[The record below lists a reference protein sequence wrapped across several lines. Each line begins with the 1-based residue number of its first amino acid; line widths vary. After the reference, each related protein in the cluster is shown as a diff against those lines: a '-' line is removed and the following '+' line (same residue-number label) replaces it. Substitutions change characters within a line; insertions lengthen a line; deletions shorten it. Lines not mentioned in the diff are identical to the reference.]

1 MPWCPVCKNEY
12 KDGLQVCADCGA
24 DLVDSLDD
32 AVEVNEET
40 AHEIAENAV
49 EELISE
55 EEARLQYEEYVKS
68 AKYREEY
75 KPFVKAKDR
84 ATEYRSSA
92 YALIIVGVGGIAF
105 LILCITG
112 VIGLSIGESVKSIAF
127 FVMLFMFLAFIFL
140 GIRSFVASKAIGAL
154 AEDEDDLAANIEI
167 YFKTNYSKE
176 KIDEIALS
184 SEDSEL
190 SEELKYFKR
199 IEVIKKLL
207 NDKFGEL
214 DEAFNDNQIELIFGF
229 LYD

>member
-1 MPWCPVCKNEY
+1 MPWCPVCKYEY

-112 VIGLSIGESVKSIAF
+112 VIGLAIGESVKSIAF

>member
-112 VIGLSIGESVKSIAF
+112 VIGLAIGESVKSIAF

-140 GIRSFVASKAIGAL
+140 GIRSFVAAKAIGAL

>member
-12 KDGLQVCADCGA
+12 KEGYKVCADCGA

>member
-112 VIGLSIGESVKSIAF
+112 VIGLAIGESVKSIAF